1 MKQNLRKWM
10 DAAMFLVAFL
20 LIQIIVG
27 IIVGLFFHN
36 DLNTSPTPVII
47 ISLASSLL
55 TIILFAWRK
64 WLPITRS
71 YLQTRPWTALLWVV
85 IMTLGTVIPS
95 QWMEEVLNLK
105 MPEDLERLM
114 TQILSNPWGYI
125 AIGILVPLA
134 EEIVFRGAILR
145 TLLAIFPKGQHW
157 VAIII
162 SAVVFGAAHGN
173 MAQFFHAALLGLLL
187 GWMYWRTGSIV
198 PGVVLHW
205 VNNSV
210 AYIITRL
217 WPDMADASLIDIF
230 KGNEH
235 NVWLAVGFSLL
246 IFLPALYQLSI
257 RLKKPAAQPV
267 EKSEQE

>member
-1 MKQNLRKWM
+1 
-10 DAAMFLVAFL
+10 
-20 LIQIIVG
+20 
-27 IIVGLFFHN
+27 
-36 DLNTSPTPVII
+36 
-47 ISLASSLL
+47 
-55 TIILFAWRK
+55 
-64 WLPITRS
+64 
-71 YLQTRPWTALLWVV
+71 
-85 IMTLGTVIPS
+85 
-95 QWMEEVLNLK
+95 
-105 MPEDLERLM
+105 
-114 TQILSNPWGYI
+114 
-125 AIGILVPLA
+125 
-134 EEIVFRGAILR
+134 
-145 TLLAIFPKGQHW
+145 
-157 VAIII
+157 
-162 SAVVFGAAHGN
+162 